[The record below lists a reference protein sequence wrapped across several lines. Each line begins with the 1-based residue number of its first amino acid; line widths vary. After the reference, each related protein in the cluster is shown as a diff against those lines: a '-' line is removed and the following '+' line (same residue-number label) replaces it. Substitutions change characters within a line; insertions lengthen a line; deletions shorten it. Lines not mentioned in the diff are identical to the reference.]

1 LTRHDWEPPPPFR
14 IPFRLLLQWP
24 LHAQKPHSRSA
35 ALAAGAGSFT
45 SAPLPFGNLHPSSPV
60 NAFTGSRVLAL
71 ARRTN
76 NRPQPTSPAP
86 SAFAVRAP
94 VQCSTCGRVRA
105 APTTKARN
113 LLYASLVPLV
123 RRIVHALL
131 LCRGSRRQSYGVAF
145 LSRSQSAAIS
155 SRRATHGKLIARRRH
170 GGRRKRGLYGP
181 EAAEA

>member
-24 LHAQKPHSRSA
+24 LHAQKPHSRLA

-76 NRPQPTSPAP
+76 NCPQPTSPAP
-86 SAFAVRAP
+86 PAFAVRAP
-94 VQCSTCGRVRA
+94 VQYLRPRA
-105 APTTKARN
+105 RSLFIRLSCAVV
-113 LLYASLVPLV
+113 ASYRACIAVVP
-123 RRIVHALL
+123 
-131 LCRGSRRQSYGVAF
+131 RQSYGVAF
-145 LSRSQSAAIS
+145 LSRSQSAAICG
-155 SRRATHGKLIARRRH
+155 RRATHGKLIARRRL
-170 GGRRKRGLYGP
+170 GGRGKRGLYGP
-181 EAAEA
+181 EAAES